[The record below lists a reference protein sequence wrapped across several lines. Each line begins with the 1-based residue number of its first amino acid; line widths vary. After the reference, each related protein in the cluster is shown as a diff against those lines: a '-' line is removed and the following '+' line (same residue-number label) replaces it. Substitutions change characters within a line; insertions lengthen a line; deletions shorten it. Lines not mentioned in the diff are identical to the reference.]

1 MWLSRLVALLGFASL
16 SALADP
22 ARITPALPR
31 LTNLTF
37 AADATNG
44 TIPGWYVPPESAK
57 LGYRFGPADERA
69 CLGTRCA
76 LFQGT
81 QKTRYSGAVVQT
93 IDASPFRGK
102 RIRLKAAVRVEAPE
116 GKSAQGQL
124 WLRVDRPNSH
134 VGFYDDMA
142 DRPII
147 SKEWREYEIVG
158 NVDPDAVAISFGLHV
173 TGEVKAW
180 LDKVS
185 LAAIPD
191 IKVVNE
197 PARSISGRGMDNLVA
212 LAKLFGYVRYFHPSD
227 EAASANWLD
236 IALDGVRRIE
246 NSRTPEELAHRLD
259 ELFRPIAPTVLV
271 FLDGH
276 PVRVPSAL
284 EQPPGASVKVVHWR
298 HRGAPAPFTTDPT
311 YISKKVEENPEEL
324 TKGLPLPAKPL
335 LLPLGGGVSALVPLT
350 LYADQEGTLPHG
362 KRNHSNDGTTNRIPP
377 WSALDRATRL
387 SAVIVAWNV
396 FEHFYPYFDVVAADW
411 PGELRRALG
420 QAAIDK
426 DERSF
431 AETLGRLTVPLQDGH
446 MTILHPTDSG
456 TFRPPISLGWVE
468 DQIVVTHLDDTS
480 LKIKPG
486 DIVTIIDGSPAAS
499 VLSKAQS
506 LLSGAKTEWIRL
518 RAILT
523 IMAGLENTKFSLGLK
538 RRTGESFSVSLKR
551 TLDIRSVST
560 EYRPSQ
566 MQEVAPKIFY
576 VDIDRFSQSEF
587 QSNLD
592 KLASSN
598 GIIFDFR
605 GAPSGEL
612 QPPGI
617 FGYLSS
623 TEMYSPTW
631 ANQTVL
637 FPDRVRMSFDMD
649 HWKVAPKQPRLNVP
663 IVFLQDVRAISYFE
677 TLMGIVENYKLGT
690 IVGENSAGTNGNVTF
705 FSLPGGYRIR
715 FTGLRVLKH
724 DGSQHHGIGI
734 PPNVEVHRTIA
745 GVADGRDEILER
757 AIQVLQQRESKTSAN
772 N

>member
-1 MWLSRLVALLGFASL
+1 
-16 SALADP
+16 
-22 ARITPALPR
+22 
-31 LTNLTF
+31 
-37 AADATNG
+37 
-44 TIPGWYVPPESAK
+44 
-57 LGYRFGPADERA
+57 
-69 CLGTRCA
+69 
-76 LFQGT
+76 
-81 QKTRYSGAVVQT
+81 
-93 IDASPFRGK
+93 
-102 RIRLKAAVRVEAPE
+102 
-116 GKSAQGQL
+116 
-124 WLRVDRPNSH
+124 
-134 VGFYDDMA
+134 MA
-142 DRPII
+142 DRPIT

-158 NVDPDAVAISFGLHV
+158 NVDPDAVAVSFGLHV

-185 LAAIPD
+185 LAAVSG

-197 PARSISGRGMDNLVA
+197 PARAISGRGMDNLVA

-246 NSRTPEELAHRLD
+246 NSRSPEELAHRLD
-259 ELFRPIAPTVLV
+259 QLFRAVAPTVRV

-276 PVRVPSAL
+276 PVPVPSVL
-284 EQPPGASVKVVHWR
+284 VQPPGASVKVVHWR

-387 SAVIVAWNV
+387 SAVIFAWNV
-396 FEHFYPYFDVVAADW
+396 FEHFYPYFDVLHADW
-411 PGELRRALG
+411 PAELRRALL

-426 DERSF
+426 DEHRF
-431 AETLGRLTVPLQDGH
+431 AETLGRLTVPLEDGH
-446 MTILHPTDSG
+446 VLILHPAESG
-456 TFRPPISLGWVE
+456 TFRPPISLSWIE
-468 DQIVVTHLDDTS
+468 DRLVVTHVDDPS

-486 DIVTIIDGSPAAS
+486 DIVTSIDGRASAS
-499 VLSKAQS
+499 VLSEAERRI
-506 LLSGAKTEWIRL
+506 SGARSEWIRL
-518 RAILT
+518 RAIYRVT
-523 IMAGLENTKFSLGLK
+523 AGRENSAISFALQ
-538 RRTGESFSVSLKR
+538 RRTGESFSVSLPR
-551 TLDIRSVST
+551 TLYSRSDST
-560 EYRPSQ
+560 EYRPPQ

-576 VDIDRFSQSEF
+576 VDIDRFSQPEF
-587 QSNLD
+587 GSNLD
-592 KLASSN
+592 RLAKAN

-605 GAPSGEL
+605 GVPSGDVK
-612 QPPGI
+612 PVGI
-617 FGYLSS
+617 LGYLSS
-623 TEMYSPTW
+623 EEMYSPTW

-734 PPNVEVHRTIA
+734 RPSVEVHRTIA
-745 GVADGRDEILER
+745 GVGDGRDEILER
-757 AIQVLQQRESKTSAN
+757 AIQVLQQRESKTSATN
-772 N
+772 